1 MVTNEDQ
8 GYKNK
13 ESEQKQKELLRDL
26 DVTPGGW
33 GPYCSGLTREQRA
46 CLNTREKVKLDVEFR
61 RLEVPCLNS
70 FCLREGWK
78 GAQTT
83 VFFLYMLGLFFL
95 ISSGSFEFLVTIIL
109 ETLHLVELSLSM
121 LASLELCF
129 LKWLKALLKLPLSWH
144 VLFNH
149 KSHYNCYSKVYR
161 RIRLCNK

>member
-46 CLNTREKVKLDVEFR
+46 CLNAREKVKLDVEYR

-83 VFFLYMLGLFFL
+83 VC
-95 ISSGSFEFLVTIIL
+95 ICI
-109 ETLHLVELSLSM
+109 
-121 LASLELCF
+121 C
-129 LKWLKALLKLPLSWH
+129 
-144 VLFNH
+144 
-149 KSHYNCYSKVYR
+149 
-161 RIRLCNK
+161 